1 MQRPLRNSRR
11 PHSALRQAFSL
22 IELMVVMLIVALLV
36 GMLLAAVRGAM
47 NTARVAAVTVEFKNL
62 EKAITDFKAKYG
74 ADPPSGIVLFESYA
88 GWSGSTPSTA
98 AVNRSRALIRQIW
111 PDFDFLNKD
120 SMGNPR
126 DRDINND
133 GDFGDVIV
141 LNGAECLAFF
151 LGGVP
156 TKSGGEWSLKGF
168 SQNGDN
174 PLQLAGAR
182 SGPFYEF
189 DPGRLTDLDG
199 DNVPEY
205 LDSLP
210 GQRNPILFA
219 SSYGGRGYRDSDV
232 QLSGQAGYDRY
243 ETDRSS
249 FAWYYRR
256 YTNGTPPTVADF
268 NSAPAFN
275 PKSFQLISPGF
286 DGEYGLGGTLDGNM
300 EMTEIIKKQSTPAP
314 WVFPDYD
321 NSKRLF
327 ERDNITN
334 FKGGTLN

>member
-11 PHSALRQAFSL
+11 HHSALRQAFSL

-120 SMGNPR
+120 SMGNSR

-210 GQRNPILFA
+210 GQRNPIIFA
-219 SSYGGRGYRDSDV
+219 SSYGGRGYRDVDV
-232 QLSGQAGYDRY
+232 RLV
-243 ETDRSS
+243 SS
-249 FAWYYRR
+249 PGPDDFAYYYRR
-256 YTNGTPPTVADF
+256 YSGTYPASSTNFDAARPF
-268 NSAPAFN
+268 NE
-275 PKSFQLISPGF
+275 KSYQLISPGF
-286 DGEYGLGGTLDGNM
+286 DGAYGTGGLLSGDM
-300 EMTEIIKKQSTPAP
+300 EMVDPQTSRA
-314 WVFPDYD
+314 V
-321 NSKRLF
+321 